1 MPERIT
7 ERVTVRSTNLD
18 EVTSRVVEIADDCA
32 DYSAPSFS
40 DSRVSFEKNSFVL
53 NYRDNLGRIH
63 NSPLTPYSLG
73 QLCGIVGV
81 PVQYAEKCAATGQDW
96 ATELILSNLNEWI
109 SRNKRE
115 NSLIREY
122 NDTVR
127 GILTDKYTIFDAP
140 DVMRGVTDGFG
151 GREDEFS
158 VEGYTVNPERL
169 HIRIVKKTPVPGINE
184 DLYAGLIINSSDV
197 GRGAITIGYF
207 LFKQVCTNG
216 LIVRKAVGSSYRQVH
231 LGSIAQIA
239 AAVTNTVSGIRLYEE
254 AIGEFIRKGRRINV
268 AQALTEP
275 ESMAYETLFRRVKAM
290 TGLPTKAVEQ
300 VFDTARVAYEPTIWG
315 IVNGITD
322 VAQSFSLDRRLALE
336 EYAGRL
342 LVAA

>member
-1 MPERIT
+1 MADRNA
-7 ERVTVRSTNLD
+7 ERVTVKSTNLE
-18 EVTSRVVEIADDCA
+18 EVTSKVIDIADHCI
-32 DYSAPSFS
+32 DYNAPTFG
-40 DSRVSFEKNSFVL
+40 DSRVSYEDRSFVL
-53 NYRDNLGRIH
+53 NYMDNFGRIH

-73 QLCGIVGV
+73 QLCSIVGV
-81 PVQYAEKCAATGQDW
+81 PVQYAEKCASTREDW
-96 ATELILSNLNEWI
+96 AIDLILSNLNEWI
-109 SRNKRE
+109 CRNKRE

-140 DVMRGVTDGFG
+140 DVMRGVTAGFE
-151 GREDEFS
+151 GRDDEFS

-197 GRGAITIGYF
+197 GRGAITVGYF

-216 LIVRKAVGSSYRQVH
+216 LIVRKAVGASFRQVH
-231 LGSIAQIA
+231 LGSIEQIA
-239 AAVTNTVSGIRLYEE
+239 VAVMNTVAGIRSYEN
-254 AIGEFIRKGRRINV
+254 AIGEFVRKGRRINV
-268 AQALTEP
+268 AQALTDP
-275 ESMAYETLFRRVKAM
+275 ESMAYDTLFKKVKAM

-322 VAQSFSLDRRLALE
+322 VAQGFSLDRRLSLE